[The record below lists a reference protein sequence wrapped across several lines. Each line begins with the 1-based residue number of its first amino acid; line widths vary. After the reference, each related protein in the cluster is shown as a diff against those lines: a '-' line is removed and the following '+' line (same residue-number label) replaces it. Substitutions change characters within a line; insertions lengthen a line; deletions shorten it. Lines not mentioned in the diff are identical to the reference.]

1 MTQFPLILLS
11 AVLIMAAVIDFRKH
25 KIPNS
30 LTYPIIF
37 SSFLW
42 FSRSTLLILI
52 LAVFIWFFTSKFFGA
67 GDIKLAAGIQ
77 LWSSQFNW
85 SHEWWS
91 YSLLAAFLI
100 SIAIFLLRVK
110 KEGFKASFAIN
121 IPMAPFMALGFF
133 YANRTLF

>member
-25 KIPNS
+25 KIPNL

-67 GDIKLAAGIQ
+67 GDIKIAAGIQ

-100 SIAIFLLRVK
+100 SITIFLLRVK